1 MLPNTCAC
9 ITHKNM
15 QNFMLHS
22 CLQIS
27 YQACLK
33 CSWAD
38 VDESCYWSESEI
50 PLILLVWAVTDIH
63 TDIIEAHS
71 LHISWKRKQG
81 QLLSKSRSKK
91 GVKPEEGFCGQR
103 FYSAQKFVLVHTY
116 TDTILYVWSHLYQ
129 WTATTV
135 HTYVGM
141 VTDWAEEQ
149 QFVNDLL
156 LIHRHDT
163 RCII

>member
-15 QNFMLHS
+15 QNFVFHS

-38 VDESCYWSESEI
+38 VDESSYWSESEI

-71 LHISWKRKQG
+71 LRISWKHKQG
-81 QLLSKSRSKK
+81 QLLSKSRRERCQT
-91 GVKPEEGFCGQR
+91 GRRLLWPN
-103 FYSAQKFVLVHTY
+103 VLLCSEVCPS
-116 TDTILYVWSHLYQ
+116 SHLY
-129 WTATTV
+129 WYNTLC
-135 HTYVGM
+135 M
-141 VTDWAEEQ
+141 VT
-149 QFVNDLL
+149 FISMNSNYCTY
-156 LIHRHDT
+156 IRRNGHRLGRGAAVCEWPVTHSQT
-163 RCII
+163 WH

>member
-15 QNFMLHS
+15 QNFVFHS

-38 VDESCYWSESEI
+38 VDESSYWSESEI

-116 TDTILYVWSHLYQ
+116 TDTILYVC
-129 WTATTV
+129 
-135 HTYVGM
+135 M
-141 VTDWAEEQ
+141 VT
-149 QFVNDLL
+149 FISMNSNYCTY
-156 LIHRHDT
+156 IRRNGHRLGRGAAVCEWPVTHSQT
-163 RCII
+163 WH